1 VIKNNNKT
9 SKTKIFL
16 KKAFIFCFVVFVFFF
31 ASKIYATESYV
42 PGETIVIGE
51 FIYNDDYTPTTDDCT
66 ISIYNPSGSVE
77 VNEATM
83 IDDSTGWHQYSFVA
97 PIIQGKYPTFITCG
111 TLLGGDLLKLDKT
124 FIVKEPIVTDSSI
137 ASSVWS
143 SASRTLTS
151 FGSLVSDIW
160 SNGSRT
166 LTSIGSLASDIWND
180 AFAPTRTLTSKNIA
194 GGGSL
199 ATESYIDASEATI
212 VSEVQSTQDLITALN
227 NITASD
233 VWSYGARSLNSDVDI
248 STASVDEIWDIA
260 SSGLDTSGSVGK
272 LIVNNLDTQVSSRG
286 TSNLTAA
293 DVWSAATRTL
303 SDYNTLD
310 VANAVWSN
318 GTRTLTSYGNDI
330 TALDVWNVL
339 SSSLITVGSIGN
351 QLATNIDE
359 KSSTILTE
367 VQSNAALITSLN
379 NISANDIWSYAGRS
393 LDSTVDISPSSEQEI
408 WDVAS
413 SNLSTSGSI
422 GKLLV
427 DNIDAQISTRGISN
441 LTATDVWSAATRTL
455 TDYSDSA
462 IASAVWASATRTLT
476 SYGNDITALDV
487 WNVLSSSLITVGSIG
502 EQIKTNLDTAVSSVG
517 GNWSVKMGNIERVQA
532 GYIYRTKVFILD
544 KNSDPITPFAFPV
557 ITIYDTNRNIVVSG
571 ISMAEISMGVYEYTY
586 SVANSAVQ
594 GLWETVVRTE
604 VESGKIITNNDY
616 WEVSG
621 SPAQVIIN
629 SIKANNLNSI
639 SGNVTITNE
648 GLSGYEYNYEWC
660 IVSNLNN
667 ECGGNDDTFYSSA
680 AKYINPGDSWNT
692 NLTAS
697 VSTPGTYYFKLVV
710 YFGTD
715 SSGASRVFSV
725 SSSSGGGGGGGGG
738 GSSMTEI
745 KSCNGA
751 DFNINGKVDSTDF
764 SILLYFWKTLYPFKN
779 KCVDINVDQK
789 VDSIDFS
796 IMLFQWGP
804 KPI

>member
-1 VIKNNNKT
+1 MIKNNNKT

-339 SSSLITVGSIGN
+339 SSSLITVGSIG
-351 QLATNIDE
+351 
-359 KSSTILTE
+359 
-367 VQSNAALITSLN
+367 
-379 NISANDIWSYAGRS
+379 
-393 LDSTVDISPSSEQEI
+393 
-408 WDVAS
+408 
-413 SNLSTSGSI
+413 
-422 GKLLV
+422 
-427 DNIDAQISTRGISN
+427 
-441 LTATDVWSAATRTL
+441 
-455 TDYSDSA
+455 
-462 IASAVWASATRTLT
+462 
-476 SYGNDITALDV
+476 
-487 WNVLSSSLITVGSIG
+487 